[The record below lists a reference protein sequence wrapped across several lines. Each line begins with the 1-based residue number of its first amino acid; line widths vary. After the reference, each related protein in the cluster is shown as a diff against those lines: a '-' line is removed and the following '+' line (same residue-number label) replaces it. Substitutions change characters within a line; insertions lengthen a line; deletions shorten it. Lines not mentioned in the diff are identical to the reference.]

1 MEMMRYAIY
10 RPCHFLGIFLVL
22 TSIAFIAYRYFGEGM
37 SDEEFKKHKRFV
49 MMTHGIGLFLA
60 MLGGMGLM
68 KAQGAAA
75 HGMPAWIMIKRG
87 GWTVFA
93 VAPVAFRF
101 FPKAPKLIFFAY
113 VFLAVSAGWLANM
126 FIRAAYL
133 PGLN

>member
-1 MEMMRYAIY
+1 MDLMRYAFY

-22 TSIAFIAYRYFGEGM
+22 MSIALIAYRYFGDGM

-49 MMTHGIGLFLA
+49 MMTHGIGLLLA

-68 KAQGAAA
+68 KAQAASA
-75 HGMPAWIMIKRG
+75 HGMPAWIIIKMTV
-87 GWTVFA
+87 WTIFA
-93 VAPVAFRF
+93 VAPVTFRF
-101 FPKAPKLIFFAY
+101 FPKASKLIFFGY

-126 FIRAAYL
+126 FLRAVFL